1 MLRRTRNEVVKKA
14 EFVVPPFQPTS
25 STTNVST
32 SPQYLYVLLVY
43 ELGKK
48 IEDSQKFTRETLLI
62 LTDRVDKLDKGKGVS
77 HAYSNKGP
85 NPNPSIA
92 PASTTV
98 VEYDMPLKYF
108 VGQTPPSGVVRP
120 SIYH

>member
-1 MLRRTRNEVVKKA
+1 M
-14 EFVVPPFQPTS
+14 S
-25 STTNVST
+25 
-32 SPQYLYVLLVY
+32 

-48 IEDSQKFTRETLLI
+48 IEDSQKFTQETLLT
-62 LTDRVDKLDKGKGVS
+62 LSNWVDKLDKGKGVS
-77 HAYSNKGP
+77 HAYSNKDP

-108 VGQTPPSGVVRP
+108 VG
-120 SIYH
+120 